1 MLSCSE
7 VENLLSAYYDGEL
20 GVAASQQ
27 VEKHLASCKSCMAK
41 LEKMHVITSAVR
53 GIDFPQADDG
63 FQAMLGERLERAAAK
78 MKPSKTARILKFIR
92 PYAAAAA
99 CLVLAVGIYTAVD
112 RGYFSQTEQPETQI
126 AVWQPNVGAAS
137 ENPEIKSNIAPTAEP
152 KTVQTDRAE
161 PKTRSVPTQKPP
173 AAAAEPKT
181 DVSENTQDTDKT
193 TSFADTENDS
203 VMMENVSQPSPEPA
217 EERGTKQQIIKNVT
231 QGYEDIAGVSAHSA
245 GGSGGGGSAEKKFDV
260 TVTFRLDSAEKT
272 AYIEQILAQYGE
284 VSQSGT
290 AIRAKVLA
298 ANFDACLATL
308 RAVDGLTETGS
319 AKTEGSGEHGGIVIN
334 F

>member
-99 CLVLAVGIYTAVD
+99 CLVLAAGIYTAVD

-126 AVWQPNVGAAS
+126 AVRQPDAGTVS
-137 ENPEIKSNIAPTAEP
+137 ENAEIKSNTAPTAEP
-152 KTVQTDRAE
+152 KTVQADRAE
-161 PKTRSVPTQKPP
+161 PKTSSVPTQKPP
-173 AAAAEPKT
+173 AAAEPKT
-181 DVSENTQDTDKT
+181 DVRENTQDTDKNT
-193 TSFADTENDS
+193 RSADTENGG
-203 VMMENVSQPSPEPA
+203 VMTENILQPSSEPTD
-217 EERGTKQQIIKNVT
+217 ESGKNQQMIKNVT
-231 QGYEDIAGVSAHSA
+231 QGDEDVAGASVHSA

-319 AKTEGSGEHGGIVIN
+319 AKTEGSGEHGSIVIS